1 MRSTF
6 TNSKHTRSYEK
17 APGEEHPS
25 MRNFLEIDL
34 NHPAHYITF
43 GPFSVS
49 AGNLLIIIAMMV
61 IFTLALF
68 MPFPNH
74 EDHPVKSLKK

>member
-1 MRSTF
+1 
-6 TNSKHTRSYEK
+6 
-17 APGEEHPS
+17 
-25 MRNFLEIDL
+25 MRNFFEINL

-49 AGNLLIIIAMMV
+49 VGNFSIIIAMMV
-61 IFTLALF
+61 LFTLALF

-74 EDHPVKSLKK
+74 EDHPMKGFKK

>member
-1 MRSTF
+1 M
-6 TNSKHTRSYEK
+6 NSKYTRSHEK

-25 MRNFLEIDL
+25 MRNFLEINL
-34 NHPAHYITF
+34 NHPAHYITL
-43 GPFSVS
+43 GPFLVSV
-49 AGNLLIIIAMMV
+49 GNLSIIIAMMV

-74 EDHPVKSLKK
+74 EDHQVKGLKK